1 MVRSARPD
9 EAADLTELALR
20 WKAHWGYDAAFVDA
34 TREVLSLDPGTIEHE
49 DVQVAH
55 RAGTILGFYRL
66 RLRPPN
72 AWLDDLAAEPGKDG
86 TELARDLWSHATA
99 RARDAGCTRLTFDA
113 DPRAA
118 SFFHELGA
126 RRVGERESYVFEGRM
141 LPVMEAELSEV
152 PSLPV
157 PGGEDPA

>member
-1 MVRSARPD
+1 VTDRVGEPLAVRPARPD
-9 EAADLTELALR
+9 EAAELTELTLR
-20 WKAHWGYDAAFVDA
+20 WKAHWGYDQTFVDA
-34 TREVLSLDPGTIEHE
+34 TREVLSIDPATIEDE

-72 AWLDDLAAEPGKDG
+72 AWLDDLAAEPGEDG

-99 RARDAGCTRLTFDA
+99 RA
-113 DPRAA
+113 AA
-118 SFFHELGA
+118 FFHELGA

-141 LPVMEAELSEV
+141 LPVMEAELADV
-152 PSLPV
+152 PALPI
-157 PGGEDPA
+157 PTAGDPS